1 MFLRLHTSSLGDTF
15 ATIRFAVQDVND
27 CATEKN
33 PPAVLDMKQR
43 WCKKM
48 ASSASLAQLA
58 PTDKILADVPKRYIK
73 AGKMKRY

>member
-1 MFLRLHTSSLGDTF
+1 MFLWLHTSSPADTF
-15 ATIRFAVQDVND
+15 ATLRFAAQDGND

-48 ASSASLAQLA
+48 ASSASLAQLS
-58 PTDKILADVPKRYIK
+58 PTDKILANMAKRYIK
-73 AGKMKRY
+73 TGKMKHY